1 MSRHILLYGLLT
13 GTLCLALSVNAGV
26 FPSGVSVIT
35 LTNGPSGAFFEGPS
49 RDVSNNVYFTDRPHN
64 RIYIWTDSND
74 LSLWWSSS
82 GGANGTY
89 RSKDGDLL
97 LCQQGLTRIARVDAA
112 KNVTVVVSQYGG
124 NNFNSC
130 NDIWEAPD
138 GGIYFTDPNWPYTGG
153 PQGGSFAYYVPPG
166 SNGAIRL
173 STPGLHQPNGIIG
186 TQDGKT
192 LYINDDD
199 GQKTY
204 RYKILSDG
212 TVTNGIVFAGNG
224 RDGMTIDDQGNVYA
238 CTWSSSTINVY
249 DEDGNTIDAVNVGQ
263 QCWNCT
269 IFGQDKDKL
278 FVTAGNP
285 SSIYAIDL
293 IPREVYRQGINGY
306 AHAGS
311 MIDQDFPNTNY
322 GTNDLLLVG
331 SSGGASAARAVFSFS
346 LTNLFPGAIIT
357 NAVLKLRAVGEF
369 GAITNLELH
378 RLTVDFDENSVTWNN
393 AESGVPWTGG
403 GDFDAT
409 PLAQVSN
416 LGALDDTPLYF
427 SGTALVAAAQAAFN
441 TTSDLAL
448 LVRSASTEAAGGGEV
463 AFIGSDDNP
472 DQSYRPMLTLD
483 VVPEPAGGALALLLG
498 AWALRTR

>member
-1 MSRHILLYGLLT
+1 MFRHILLYGLLA
-13 GTLCLALSVNAGV
+13 GTLCFALSVNAGV

-64 RIYIWTDSND
+64 RIYIWTDDND

-97 LCQQGLTRIARVDAA
+97 VCQNDLKRVARVDAD
-112 KNVTVVVSQYGG
+112 KNVTVLVDNYMGSAFY
-124 NNFNSC
+124 NC

-138 GGIYFTDPNWPYTGG
+138 GGIYFTDPRWSPNSGYT
-153 PQGGSFAYYVPPG
+153 YYIAPG
-166 SNGAIRL
+166 ATQAVRL
-173 STPGLHQPNGIIG
+173 TTSVIQPNGIIG

-192 LYINDDD
+192 LYINDDQ

-212 TVTNGIVFAGNG
+212 TVTNGVVFGNNG

-238 CTWSSSTINVY
+238 CTWSTSTINVY
-249 DEDGNTIDAVNVGQ
+249 DEDGNAIDAVNVGQ

-269 IFGQDKDKL
+269 IFGPDKDKL

-293 IPREVYRQGINGY
+293 VPREVYRQGINGY
-306 AHAGS
+306 THAGS

-331 SSGGASAARAVFSFS
+331 SSGGASAVRAVFSFP

-357 NAVLKLRAVGEF
+357 NAVLKLRAAGEF

-416 LGALDDTPLYF
+416 LGALDNTPLYF

-441 TTSDLAL
+441 TTGDLAL

-463 AFIGSDDNP
+463 VFIGSDDNP